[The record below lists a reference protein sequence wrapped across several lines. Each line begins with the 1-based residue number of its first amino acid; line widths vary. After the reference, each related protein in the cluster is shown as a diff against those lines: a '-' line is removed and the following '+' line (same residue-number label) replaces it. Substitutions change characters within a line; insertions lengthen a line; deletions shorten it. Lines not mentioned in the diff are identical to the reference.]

1 MSWSFPSATGVDVHE
16 TTTRYFGDLAT
27 HSYGDADG
35 RPPLLLVH
43 GLSFDRQ
50 QWRPV
55 VDELATIDPG
65 RRVLAVDLPGHGG
78 SPARDSYP
86 HDDVVAA
93 IHRAATET
101 GIEAPIVVGHS
112 LGGALATAYA
122 AAYPTR
128 GVVNVDQPLLV
139 GRFKDMLERAEPV
152 LRSPAHGH
160 VWASM
165 LANMRIELLPPA
177 AQDLVRSA
185 GTPPQALMLGY
196 WDEVI
201 NTPAGDLTERR
212 IRDLE
217 TIRSNGTPYRYV
229 TGGDPDPAYRQWLES
244 VLPGVTITVLPD
256 SGHFPHLAHPAE
268 FARILVG

>member
-1 MSWSFPSATGVDVHE
+1 MHE
-16 TTTRYFGDLAT
+16 SPARYFGELAT
-27 HSYGDADG
+27 DSYGDADG
-35 RPPLLLVH
+35 RPALLLVH

-55 VDELATIDPG
+55 LDELATIDPG

-78 SPARDSYP
+78 SPARDSY
-86 HDDVVAA
+86 HLDGLVAA
-93 IHRAATET
+93 IHRTATSA
-101 GIEAPIVVGHS
+101 GIEAPFVVGHS
-112 LGGALATAYA
+112 LGGALATTYA
-122 AAYPTR
+122 ATYPTR

-139 GRFKDMLERAEPV
+139 GRFKDVLTRAERV
-152 LRSPAHGH
+152 LRSPDYGQI
-160 VWASM
+160 WASM
-165 LANMRIELLPPA
+165 LANMHIELLPPA

-185 GTPPQALMLGY
+185 GTPPRALMLGY
-196 WDEVI
+196 WDEII
-201 NTPAGDLTERR
+201 NTPAQDLTERR

-217 TIRSNGTPYRYV
+217 TIRSNGTSYRYV
-229 TGGDPDPAYRQWLES
+229 TGGDPDPAYRQWLLS